1 MRVAE
6 WATLRQQQL
15 IKAVLHRHQVLPKS
29 NSLNTFSFQNN
40 ILHAES
46 VSVTDLME
54 AYGSP
59 LYIYSRAEIE
69 DNWREFDQ
77 AFGSHP
83 HLICYAV
90 KANSTLAVLN
100 VLAKIGSGFDIVS
113 IGELQRV
120 IAAGGD
126 PAKCVFSGVAKTRSD
141 IQQALEIGIYCFNV
155 ESVGELDRIESVA
168 GELGVQAPISIRVNP
183 DVDAKTHPYISTGLK
198 ENKFGVDIEASRA
211 LYHKA
216 QQSNSLNVCG
226 MDCHI
231 GSQITE
237 VSPFIDALDKVLN
250 LISQLSEDGI
260 DIQHLDLGGGVGIT
274 YDDEKTIDIADYI
287 QAALAKVGELE
298 ILLEP
303 GRAIVGNAGIF
314 VTRVEYLKQN
324 DDKSFAIIDGAMNDL
339 LRPALYG
346 AYHKALAVNE
356 NSTGVTDTWDL
367 VGPVCETGDFLA
379 KGREL
384 TLAQGDY
391 VALMSAGAYGF
402 TMSSN
407 YNSRPRAA
415 EVMVSGDTH
424 TLVRKRET
432 IESLFENEFTL
443 DT

>member
-1 MRVAE
+1 MKE
-6 WATLRQQQL
+6 
-15 IKAVLHRHQVLPKS
+15 
-29 NSLNTFSFQNN
+29 
-40 ILHAES
+40 
-46 VSVTDLME
+46 
-54 AYGSP
+54 YGSP
-59 LYIYSRAEIE
+59 LYIYTRAEIE
-69 DNWREFDQ
+69 ANWIEFDQ
-77 AFGSHP
+77 AFGGHP

-90 KANSTLAVLN
+90 KANSNLSVLN
-100 VLAKIGSGFDIVS
+100 VLAKMGSGFDIVS

-120 IAAGGD
+120 IAAGGN
-126 PAKCVFSGVAKTRSD
+126 PKKCVFSGVAKTSSE

-155 ESVGELDRIESVA
+155 ESAGELDRIESVA
-168 GELGVQAPISIRVNP
+168 SELGVQAPISIRVNP

-198 ENKFGVDIEASRA
+198 ENKFGVDVEGAKV
-211 LYHKA
+211 LYQHA
-216 QQSNSLNVCG
+216 NQSNSLNVCG

-237 VSPFIDALDKVLN
+237 VSPFIDALDKVLA
-250 LISQLSEDGI
+250 LISELSAGGV
-260 DIQHLDLGGGVGIT
+260 DIKHLDLGGGVGIV
-274 YDDEKTIDIADYI
+274 YDDEQTIDITSYI
-287 QAALAKVGELE
+287 QAALAKVGDLE

-314 VTRVEYLKQN
+314 VTQVEYLKQN
-324 DDKSFAIIDGAMNDL
+324 DEKSFAIIDGAMNDL
-339 LRPALYG
+339 LRPALYS

-356 NSTGVTDTWDL
+356 NSTGVKDTWDL

-391 VALMSAGAYGF
+391 IALMSAGAYGF
-402 TMSSN
+402 SMSSN
-407 YNSRPRAA
+407 YNTRPRVA

-443 DT
+443 DD